1 MQSATTL
8 NGVDVG
14 SPRCQRSSRMN
25 SVVYLTG
32 APATGKS
39 SLSRSL
45 KSLRA
50 DLHVFAYSEELRRM
64 VSARTGTP
72 LAEDDIRSQSAA
84 IVTSEDVAALDA
96 RLITMVNAERGKYPI
111 LIAVTRLGAVF
122 PGSGL

>member
-1 MQSATTL
+1 
-8 NGVDVG
+8 
-14 SPRCQRSSRMN
+14 
-25 SVVYLTG
+25 
-32 APATGKS
+32 
-39 SLSRSL
+39 
-45 KSLRA
+45 
-50 DLHVFAYSEELRRM
+50 M